1 MNKSGTAW
9 RAQTVRRA
17 NLSTV
22 LAAVRQGGQA
32 SRSQLVSATGL
43 TRSAIGGLIAEL
55 SELGLVRELGAPS
68 DGSPGRPSQMARI
81 DEVGVGA
88 LAIDIGVDG
97 ITVAIVGLD
106 GSVVKSRRLE
116 RSRTAVPV
124 AETVRDVVALAR
136 AMGVDGSTV
145 DGRRLVGVG
154 VAIAGLVADAT
165 NVVAR
170 APNMGWVDV
179 PLGSV
184 LADELALDLP
194 VFVGNDGDVGA
205 LAEARFGA
213 AVGIADMVYVS
224 AEVGIGG
231 GVVVG
236 GRRVAG
242 RSGFAGEI
250 GHMAVSPD
258 GGECRCGSHGCW
270 ETEIGEMALLARGG
284 REPTGGAPAIEEM
297 REAAAAGEAAALAA
311 FDEHARWM
319 GIGISVLVNVFDP
332 EVVVLGGFLASVLPL
347 IDERMRTEMS
357 RRVVLGESRTVE
369 LVPGALGDDAGV
381 IGAAEMAFEPLVD
394 DPLLAR

>member
-1 MNKSGTAW
+1 MNKSATAW

-43 TRSAIGGLIAEL
+43 TRSAIGGLVAEL

-68 DGSPGRPSQMARI
+68 DGSPGRPSQMARVN
-81 DEVGVGA
+81 EAAVGA
-88 LAIDIGVDG
+88 LAVDIGVDG
-97 ITVAIVGLD
+97 ISVAIVGLD
-106 GSVVKSRRLE
+106 GGVVDTRRLA
-116 RSRTAVPV
+116 RPRTAVPV
-124 AETVRDVVALAR
+124 AETVSDVGALAR
-136 AMGVDGSTV
+136 ALGVDSSAVGE
-145 DGRRLVGVG
+145 RRLVGVG
-154 VAIAGLVADAT
+154 VAIAGLVDDST
-165 NVVAR
+165 GVVAR
-170 APNMGWVDV
+170 APNLGWVDV
-179 PLGSV
+179 PLGSL
-184 LADELALDLP
+184 LAEELGIGLP

-250 GHMAVSPD
+250 GHMAVNPD
-258 GGECRCGSHGCW
+258 GTACRCGSRGCW

-297 REAAAAGEAAALAA
+297 REAATAGDAVALAA

-319 GIGISVLVNVFDP
+319 GVGVSVLVNVFDP
-332 EVVVLGGFLASVLPL
+332 EVVVLGGFLGSVLPL
-347 IDERMRTEMS
+347 IDEQLRTEVS
-357 RRVVLGESRTVE
+357 RRVVLGASRTVE
-369 LVPGALGDDAGV
+369 LLPGALGAEAGV
-381 IGAAEMAFEPLVD
+381 IGAAELAFEPLVD

>member
-1 MNKSGTAW
+1 VNKSGTAW

-43 TRSAIGGLIAEL
+43 TRSAVGGLIAEL

-81 DEVGVGA
+81 NEAGVGA

-97 ITVAIVGLD
+97 IAVAVVGL
-106 GSVVKSRRLE
+106 GGGVVDTRRLA

-124 AETVRDVVALAR
+124 DETVRDVVSLAR
-136 AMGVDGSTV
+136 ALGVENSTV
-145 DGRRLVGVG
+145 GDRRLVGVG
-154 VAIAGLVADAT
+154 VAIAGLVDEST
-165 NVVAR
+165 NVVTR
-170 APNMGWVDV
+170 APNLGWVDV

-184 LADELALDLP
+184 LAEQLGLGLP

-231 GVVVG
+231 GLFVG

-250 GHMAVSPD
+250 GHMVVNPD
-258 GGECRCGSHGCW
+258 GSGCRCGSRGCW

-284 REPTGGAPAIEEM
+284 REPTGGAPAIAEM
-297 REAAAAGEAAALAA
+297 MRTAGDGDAAALEA
-311 FDEHARWM
+311 FAEHARWM
-319 GIGISVLVNVFDP
+319 GIGLSALVNIFDP
-332 EVVVLGGFLASVLPL
+332 EMVVLGGFLGSVLPL
-347 IDERMRTEMS
+347 IDEQLRFEVSS
-357 RRVVLGESRTVE
+357 RVLLGASRTIE
-369 LVPGALGDDAGV
+369 LLPGALGGDAGV
-381 IGAAEMAFEPLVD
+381 IGAAELAFEPLVD
-394 DPLLAR
+394 DPLMAR